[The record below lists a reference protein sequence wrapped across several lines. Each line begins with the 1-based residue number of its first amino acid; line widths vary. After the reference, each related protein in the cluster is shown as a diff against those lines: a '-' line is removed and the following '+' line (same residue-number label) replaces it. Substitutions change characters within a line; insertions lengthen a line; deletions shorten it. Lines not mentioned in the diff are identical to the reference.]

1 MLGRTMTCQLDG
13 LSVGIVQVEAET
25 LGGFSAFSIVGLAG
39 PSIQESKERVRSAMR
54 ASNLPL
60 PPGKILVNLFPADER
75 KSGTQWDLPIAM
87 ALASAMGMVDP
98 QKMEGAAFI
107 GELSL
112 DGSLRPI
119 SGALQM
125 VLGLV
130 GKVKEIY
137 LEESQAKLCSFIEGI
152 TVYPVKSLDGLLC
165 HFRGHEKI
173 IPCPHR
179 SLSQCEGQDGG
190 FSLDFKEIKGQDILK
205 KIMVLSA
212 IGRHHLLLIGP
223 PGNGKSMALE
233 RAGTIQP
240 DLKGKALRDV
250 MGIRSIF
257 TGKDKIILSTRPPL
271 FIPHYSISPAG
282 LVGGGS
288 PIRPG
293 IITRAHGGVLVLDE
307 LPHFS
312 AECLNA
318 LRLPLDRKE
327 IALTRNHRTRTYPS
341 DFLLLSAMNPCP
353 CGYYGSPDH
362 DCACSPHRVRTY
374 RGKISQPLLDRFDMV
389 VEVGPAEKRK
399 ENSPEEKDSKT
410 MREEVE
416 EGIDRIQSMKERG
429 LWPLEVSREGHSFLD
444 DISSYFHLSSR
455 SKRKLISLARTIAIH
470 RGGDKVLD
478 EDLAQAFQYRRA
490 RYKYWEK

>member
-54 ASNLPL
+54 ASGIAL
-60 PPGKILVNLFPADER
+60 PPGKILVNLYPADER
-75 KSGTQWDLPIAM
+75 KSGTQWDLPITM
-87 ALASAMGMVDP
+87 ALASAMGLVDP
-98 QKMEGAAFI
+98 NRCERAAFV
-107 GELSL
+107 GELGL

-119 SGALQM
+119 AGIFQM

-130 GKVKEIY
+130 GRVDEIY
-137 LEESQAKLCSFIEGI
+137 LEESQARTCSTIEGI
-152 TVYPVKSLDGLLC
+152 RIYPVKSLDDLLRY
-165 HFRGHEKI
+165 FRGEKEI
-173 IPCPHR
+173 LPCPLR
-179 SLSQCEGQDGG
+179 SLTRNPGEKDSL
-190 FSLDFKEIKGQDILK
+190 LDFKEIKGQDQLK
-205 KIMVLSA
+205 KIMVLSVL
-212 IGRHHLLLIGP
+212 GHHHLLFIGP

-240 DLKGKALRDV
+240 DLEGQALREV
-250 MGIRSIF
+250 MGVRSIF
-257 TGKDKIILSTRPPL
+257 TGREEEILSTRPPL
-271 FIPHYSISPAG
+271 LSPHYSITRAG

-288 PIRPG
+288 PIQPG
-293 IITRAHGGVLVLDE
+293 VITRAHRGILVLDE
-307 LPHFS
+307 LPLFS
-312 AECLNA
+312 NECLDA
-318 LRLPLDRKE
+318 LRLPMDRKE
-327 IALTRNHRTRTYPS
+327 ISLLRNHRSRTYPS

-362 DCACSPHRVRTY
+362 DCACSPHKVKSY
-374 RGKISQPLLDRFDMV
+374 REKISQPLLDRFDMV
-389 VEVGPAEKRK
+389 VEVGPAEKTRK
-399 ENSPEEKDSKT
+399 NSSGKDSKT

-416 EGIDRIQSMKERG
+416 EGIDRIQFMKERG
-429 LWPLEVSREGHSFLD
+429 LWPLEVSREGQSFLD

-470 RGGDKVLD
+470 RGGDKILD
-478 EDLAQAFQYRRA
+478 EDLAEAFQYRRA